1 MPQYAAIFDMD
12 GVLVD
17 SYRPHFISWQRLA
30 ESHGLSITESE
41 FAATFGQTSR
51 EILAEMWPDHV
62 SQTDIPEWDSQKE
75 AFYRE
80 ELKSHFP
87 EMAGASTLL
96 QSLDAAGWNLAIG
109 SSGPRENVEIVL
121 QCLKAGRL
129 FNAAVNGHD
138 VTHGKPAPDVFL
150 AAADRLG
157 VAPDRC
163 IVIEDAPVGI
173 SAAHAAHM
181 PAAALTGTAT
191 RDQLSAAELIVDSLS
206 ELTPDI
212 LKQLIDAN

>member
-1 MPQYAAIFDMD
+1 MTQYAAIFDMD

-17 SYRPHFISWQRLA
+17 SYQPHFISWQRLA
-30 ESHGLSITESE
+30 ESHGLSITDSE

-51 EILAEMWPDHV
+51 QILSEMWSDHV
-62 SQTDIPEWDSQKE
+62 SEADVPEWDAQKE

-80 ELKSHFP
+80 ELEAHFP
-87 EMAGASTLL
+87 EMPGASALL
-96 QSLDAAGWNLAIG
+96 QSLDAAGFALAIG
-109 SSGPRENVEIVL
+109 SSGPRENVDVVL
-121 QCLKAGRL
+121 QCLKAGPL
-129 FNAAVNGHD
+129 FAAAVNGHD

-150 AAADRLG
+150 AAADKLS

-163 IVIEDAPVGI
+163 IVIEDAPVGLA
-173 SAAHAAHM
+173 AAHAANM

-191 RDQLSAAELIVDSLS
+191 RQQLSAAELIVDSLS